1 MSEDF
6 PLDPD
11 QVKPP
16 QEGEATQ
23 IEVASHGGGDSRV
36 DDIDK
41 ARDMAEAGDAHRTKA
56 RENREDVDGEN
67 ARQYVGLE
75 QKTPEER
82 AEFYDKRAEEAERS
96 AGEVYDEAQSSD
108 YSHDPD
114 KAKQMILAER
124 ARERNLAAPT
134 PKEAGDKYDLEVAK
148 EQIEKSRGEALK
160 GISDHR
166 MTEIFLRYSRVIAEN
181 YRKHGDELTVNLKA
195 LELVAKSVA
204 RLGRINEYEFGK
216 YVTVD
221 LNDKKGGAID
231 ITTGGRNM
239 GTTTEKW
246 HIPMFDDDPKG
257 HKHTGTYARP
267 RDFAYYEITESA
279 PDTDGDFD
287 RVQTKKTRS
296 LGDKDL
302 ANLDKLFK
310 KVSAHKAAEQEH
322 TLYPGDEGYEEEL
335 AEINYGR
342 DKALG
347 L

>member
-1 MSEDF
+1 MAEDF

-16 QEGEATQ
+16 QEGEATH
-23 IEVASHGGGDSRV
+23 IDVTSHDGGDGRV

-41 ARDMAEAGDAHRTKA
+41 ARDMAEAGDANRTKA
-56 RENREDVDGEN
+56 MENRNEKTAPKHERSFSSN
-67 ARQYVGLE
+67 S
-75 QKTPEER
+75 TPEEH
-82 AEFYDKRAEEAERS
+82 AEFYDEQAERAEKS

-108 YSHDPD
+108 HSNNTD

-134 PKEAGDKYDLEVAK
+134 AKEVGDKYDLKSAD
-148 EQIEKSRGEALK
+148 EQLGILRAEALK
-160 GISDHR
+160 DAPDYKVS
-166 MTEIFLRYSRVIAEN
+166 EIFLRYSRVIAKN

-204 RLGRINEYEFGK
+204 RHGTIEEYEFGK
-216 YVTVD
+216 YVTVS
-221 LNDKKGGAID
+221 LNDEKGGAID
-231 ITTGGRNM
+231 ITTGGRNI

-257 HKHTGTYARP
+257 HKHTGTYAQP
-267 RDFAYYEITESA
+267 RDFAYYEVTESA
-279 PDTDGDFD
+279 PDPDGEFD

-296 LGDKDL
+296 LGDKDV
-302 ANLDKLFK
+302 ANLDKLFG
-310 KVSAHKAAEQEH
+310 KVSAYKAVEREN

-342 DKALG
+342 DL
-347 L
+347 